1 MMIKIKIKM
10 DIKILSIN
18 VNRIMNIKLNN
29 LKISMMDN
37 NN

>member
-1 MMIKIKIKM
+1 MIKIKIKM